1 MAAYDPK
8 RPRPAADTTDEPAP
22 VEALLDPAPASDAD
36 GAGDDSVSDDIV
48 LVESV
53 TDELL
58 VDEATGDVIGE
69 RITTDD
75 VVLDAGSGEVLAA
88 EETVEQIVVDPVSG
102 EIEVEASVTDLLEDR
117 PGDATG
123 ATDGH
128 DTDDIDDTGGEDGDG
143 GEPDVEVDLRVVS
156 SNGSE
161 VRVGS
166 DVPIA
171 AAPEEGTAN
180 RAVVVA
186 VGVAG
191 LVAVLL
197 AILLRRR
204 RRSA

>member
-22 VEALLDPAPASDAD
+22 VEALLDPAPASDSD

-128 DTDDIDDTGGEDGDG
+128 DTGGEDGDG

>member
-22 VEALLDPAPASDAD
+22 VEALLDPAPVSDAD
-36 GAGDDSVSDDIV
+36 DVV

-53 TDELL
+53 TDEVL
-58 VDEATGDVIGE
+58 VDETTGDVIGE

-75 VVLDAGSGEVLAA
+75 VVVDAGSGEVLAA
-88 EETVEQIVVDPVSG
+88 EETVEQLLVDPVSG
-102 EIEVEASVTDLLEDR
+102 EVEVETSVTDLLDDS
-117 PGDATG
+117 PGDALEESDVEQG
-123 ATDGH
+123 
-128 DTDDIDDTGGEDGDG
+128 DD

-156 SNGSE
+156 PNGSE

-204 RRSA
+204 RSA